1 MEKTNALCCEN
12 PSVRPSFDDVLE
24 QVKEQIAIDCVP
36 FEQILQAEEL
46 AAIIAE
52 VLRLR
57 PEDKLRVDG
66 VLHTA
71 ADVQAVYAKLENEH
85 IMHVIET
92 YKHGRML
99 VASYEALRFQR
110 LDLFTVTLRQI
121 GAYIAR
127 TQLKDAVSVLEKGDG
142 NSNEAPVVDMAGETL
157 TYNDLVDFW
166 NTFDP
171 YQLNTIVASPDMAA
185 AILKLS
191 EMRDGTAGLSF
202 HGTGKIVTPLGANL
216 LKSSAVPA
224 GKLIGLDK
232 TCALEMVQAGGIM
245 TEYDKLIDRQLERAA
260 ITQISG
266 FAKIYTDAAKV
277 LA

>member
-12 PSVRPSFDDVLE
+12 PSVRPSFDEVLE

-92 YKHGRML
+92 Y
-99 VASYEALRFQR
+99 
-110 LDLFTVTLRQI
+110 
-121 GAYIAR
+121 
-127 TQLKDAVSVLEKGDG
+127 
-142 NSNEAPVVDMAGETL
+142 NEI
-157 TYNDLVDFW
+157 
-166 NTFDP
+166 P
-171 YQLNTIVASPDMAA
+171 YPIRSP
-185 AILKLS
+185 K
-191 EMRDGTAGLSF
+191 
-202 HGTGKIVTPLGANL
+202 
-216 LKSSAVPA
+216 
-224 GKLIGLDK
+224 
-232 TCALEMVQAGGIM
+232 
-245 TEYDKLIDRQLERAA
+245 IDRK
-260 ITQISG
+260 S
-266 FAKIYTDAAKV
+266 V
-277 LA
+277 V